1 MKRYIAFLAIAL
13 ALVACKKAQPTG
25 EQYQVAP
32 ALETS
37 SGTVQFDA
45 QGGSSFVSVSTSG
58 TVQASCKKEWVS
70 VSVAGRIV
78 TVATEANE
86 SIESRYATVTIKADG
101 KEKNVQ
107 VVQFGYNTKYIWD
120 EEYSFPLDGGFLNL
134 KYVNTDATLQI
145 TIDGDGT
152 GWITAEAADGIFTIN
167 VAKNNTKQARE
178 GVVTWKAGED
188 QRVVTIK
195 QARNPN
201 GQGGGGGGEGGN
213 AVLFSEDFED
223 VDKLG
228 DWMLIDADGDDN
240 YWNYSDQFASHSG
253 IGVLFSQSY
262 DNNTGALTPD
272 NWVITPGIELASSD
286 NYVSFWVTGQDPEW
300 NSEHYGVY
308 VCTSLPETLSDLNN
322 FELLFEGTNPV
333 DGAYEEEEATVVTS
347 QGTNI
352 VVWQHIVAP
361 VPDTY
366 NGKTVYVAFRHFNC
380 TDMFYL
386 NLDDVSVTKGMPE
399 KTVTSAPALA
409 SVKPSRTVSPDSARK

>member
-1 MKRYIAFLAIAL
+1 MNFLKHMTNSKILDFTKKYTMIIAL
-13 ALVACKKAQPTG
+13 VL
-25 EQYQVAP
+25 
-32 ALETS
+32 
-37 SGTVQFDA
+37 
-45 QGGSSFVSVSTSG
+45 
-58 TVQASCKKEWVS
+58 
-70 VSVAGRIV
+70 
-78 TVATEANE
+78 
-86 SIESRYATVTIKADG
+86 VTI
-101 KEKNVQ
+101 
-107 VVQFGYNTKYIWD
+107 FFT
-120 EEYSFPLDGGFLNL
+120 
-134 KYVNTDATLQI
+134 VNTDGTMLLPSNVNNVIAQNAYVFVLATGMLLCILTGGNIDLSVGSVVCFVGAIGAVFMVNNGMNPVLAVILMFIIGTAIGAWQAFWI
-145 TIDGDGT
+145 AYVRIPPFIVTLSGMLIFRGLSLAVLKNGKTIS
-152 GWITAEAADGIFTIN
+152 IAN
-167 VAKNNTKQARE
+167 C
-178 GVVTWKAGED
+178 KAF
-188 QRVVTIK
+188 VKVF
-195 QARNPN
+195 
-201 GQGGGGGGEGGN
+201 GGGAECYVPDFLGKMFKVG
-213 AVLFSEDFED
+213 EDFED

-347 QGTNI
+347 QGTNT